1 MKERIV
7 EKRNTKYGQR
17 IVKHIKG
24 KVIIEKIRKVK
35 IEKEEKKPRRKKTT
49 KKRTK

>member
-24 KVIIEKIRKVK
+24 KVIIQKIQKDK
-35 IEKEEKKPRRKKTT
+35 IEEEKKPKRKKRS
-49 KKRTK
+49 K

>member
-24 KVIIEKIRKVK
+24 KVIIEKIQKDK
-35 IEKEEKKPRRKKTT
+35 IEKEEKKPKP
-49 KKRTK
+49 KKRTRKRSK